1 METWRD
7 RGFVPDSDEE
17 DFDSQFSAQNPQVW
31 SSPLEKRNNVSPE
44 IEEDTAKADRE
55 DGPAQSPQSME
66 LVSDDELMEPPDA
79 QRETE
84 TRAEHPNSDLQR
96 STGGGHDTDAE
107 SSSDDELQLIDQST
121 KKPPSADSPN
131 NDDWMIDDES
141 LSSLSSPPSRLM
153 SPSILSDVREEPAE
167 RHEEGRNN
175 MPPPSDVQSDV
186 LRELEQPLRR
196 SLRER
201 RPIQIHP
208 YALEDAKYQMLL
220 RSSGIKPVRISSG
233 DSGEHARRHRQR
245 SVESDEYRPPSSLDA
260 EFRFPPSSPRNH
272 APSRPRAHRSEPRV
286 SPPPALDG
294 GEARRLK
301 RRRISHSP
309 QKAHSFQRSLQG
321 TNTPRLS
328 RLERRSPSINLRS
341 PTPSSSPSLPI
352 TVRPDGFKFPRGFVP
367 PPITP
372 ITNSTSTPQHVDNI
386 VDLVDSQS
394 DRQSERS
401 ENVRAPSV
409 HDTPLQDDETD
420 YEDTDNAERELEQ
433 LKRKIKGVLPASW
446 IRLDLRQQVGKQDRP
461 SRRPRDHH
469 AAKDV
474 EHAKGVARRIVR
486 PREKT
491 TTNSHPS
498 SRQVSYVSL
507 ISSSP
512 ESSDTEN
519 DSSRETPSNPFAYRT
534 VSEHQ
539 FNFDDDDIPEDNRL
553 DESWPSLR
561 NTSTATRKRST
572 AGRQRRSETGSSRPK
587 RQTRITDSLPRQ
599 RRQPA
604 SKSRAVTLGIL
615 DAPDVAS
622 GARDSQPQFLRVA
635 ARAARSRRD
644 LGRKRPDRKVFRLD
658 NRDDTEE
665 TNRVLRDWKAGTIR
679 QANVKPSGQKRP
691 RQRRLNLASL
701 QTRRSITP
709 SVHPTDIRNHS
720 QTAETRSAK
729 SGQMEPLPNRDLES
743 NQVIDLEQETSSAQP
758 PASRK
763 RSNKWIIP
771 RSFAISSLRRNA
783 LRPAEPDA
791 VSSEAA
797 QSTLS
802 LRRSLAALN
811 RAQRQTSNQTPLTL
825 QRFLSDL
832 HTAPR
837 PRPGAQS
844 TEPLA
849 TEADPSVERRNGI
862 RQKKLVKKR
871 PPTRVDVGDTDQSP
885 IIVSEVPQEASVTYV
900 ESAQEPC
907 LRGLNRVRSFP
918 IDFNVHPLGVG
929 TFFHESTFLGSGDFS
944 RSLEVT
950 RRNLDQ
956 MIGFSLVRLHGR
968 DFRWGAWNDSVSSD
982 LGTVFGDIVNSPR
995 VSATDNHGALTAENA
1010 TGDLASI
1017 VKYISDGLTFADPI
1031 DRKSF
1036 VSRAVN
1042 LGSQLT
1048 DHLALLE
1055 PQNDSNWRYCLKLA
1069 SLDLVFANQARQ
1081 IAAHDLIRSSCWEDS
1096 VSAVKK
1102 SSNFLFSLITSQRG
1116 RAEIRAF
1123 LKENKNQERR
1133 ELGIRDDHPVV
1144 EAYVILYHVLQAFDD
1159 GKRWFRDLFSSRFGD
1174 LSAISDVQTLE
1185 DGWDMIF
1192 VVLPLN
1198 EFTRFGIA
1206 QGGLRFQSTWDNWP
1220 AVKCLVSKAFDA
1232 YDKEPSTP
1240 SVLYINY
1247 YRSLYHRCFHLL
1259 TYWGWRDCKVI
1270 LETLYDFFAK
1280 RTLYNLENEE
1290 SFGSP
1295 SFLDKLDSNPQVD
1308 VQAGDSCFHIFLK
1321 IVASGLKYL
1330 SDMYNSK
1337 KIRNIA
1343 YRLLPNHG
1351 RLYPK
1356 EKPLRHEDLDALRNH
1371 HDLLCTLYW
1380 AVPEDCRP
1388 RVQTIRDLVD
1398 PANSHQET
1406 CSLSLRAWSRL
1417 VQFKI
1422 SAQEDISGLTAFVD
1436 WHEYFVSQMVRQ
1448 HSLARTEVEGHMSS
1462 NVQLS
1467 KHLVETTINQ
1477 NQRRIESLISSALAG
1492 MTRAIEAVGTFDRAK
1507 FLITGLP
1514 LKTLL
1519 SLFDPKQPRING
1531 IVRETLEVVLSFLQK
1546 DTISSA
1552 YGPSAVEDDSQGFN
1566 DQIDWSELMHLD
1578 EQEEPRSQTAAE
1590 YVRDAIHPTL
1600 WRFMCDSFGEDSSPE
1615 DNVLSTA
1622 VDCWSSVARTLVRHG
1637 LHHWDNY
1644 IGLYEPYSWRSL
1656 RDTSQTRKFT
1666 PIFLAMCIEKDQQ
1679 FYAVC
1684 RVQVLCMWL
1693 SSLVDRAS
1701 MLKFQ
1706 HRFTE
1711 ALLNECS
1718 DVPLLRNLP
1727 FYRDKKDD
1735 RYHISFADFSERRL
1749 SLLSS
1754 LFSNMREHV
1763 QELEDYGSRD
1773 LNSTRAEYRDMLQTL
1788 MASMKANYLELGQSG
1803 GSAQGAYVDF
1813 VHRVVGFLQQHTQ
1826 NICPLDGFFMD
1837 PTSFPLPADDPTYIV
1852 ARLKSYGLRLPASKV
1867 AKQLVVF
1874 LQSVSERAAVDGQQS
1889 YLINQLYECMTD
1901 TYESGLATKPTLR
1914 SFLLQCVFPAY
1925 IECCFS
1931 NAAAW
1936 IPSWPV
1942 LETISRS
1949 FAELFYDLDVTDRLC
1964 TDSLN
1969 RSFLTIFASI
1979 CDATRIVIDHSGF
1992 LEEPPTLVT
2001 LKSFLDA
2008 IISAMPVVSYMKRAL
2023 AIHDQ
2028 VLAQLDRFRRH
2039 TMFVLTTLLAP
2050 ARAVDPDASA
2060 GISNL
2065 STQPIGEMERPVGF
2079 EEARDFATRELRTWL
2094 RTSWTKH
2101 GGQYYIQR
2109 GQQSKEIEAE
2119 IARSREASDLR
2130 AATHAFLSAA
2140 ELFLARVRYF
2150 DIFDEEVQS
2159 APPRFMPGIGEVDD
2173 TAGYDL

>member
-17 DFDSQFSAQNPQVW
+17 DFDSQFSAQNPQIQ
-31 SSPLEKRNNVSPE
+31 SSPLKKRDNTSPD
-44 IEEDTAKADRE
+44 IEEIRVKADNE
-55 DGPAQSPQSME
+55 DGPVQFPQSME
-66 LVSDDELMEPPDA
+66 LVSDDELMELADA
-79 QRETE
+79 QREAE
-84 TRAEHPNSDLQR
+84 PRAEQPNSDLQR
-96 STGGGHDTDAE
+96 STEGEHDADAD

-121 KKPPSADSPN
+121 KKPASADLPD
-131 NDDWMIDDES
+131 NDDLMIDDES
-141 LSSLSSPPSRLM
+141 LSSLSSPPSRLT
-153 SPSILSDVREEPAE
+153 SPSILSDDQEQPAE
-167 RHEEGRNN
+167 RQEEGRDTVDNI
-175 MPPPSDVQSDV
+175 PPPSDVRSEV

-245 SVESDEYRPPSSLDA
+245 SVESEEYRPPSSPVA
-260 EFRFPPSSPRNH
+260 EFRFPPSPPGSH
-272 APSRPRAHRSEPRV
+272 ASSRPKARRSDARV
-286 SPPPALDG
+286 SPRPALDG

-309 QKAHSFQRSLQG
+309 QEADDFQPSVQDI
-321 TNTPRLS
+321 NTQRQS
-328 RLERRSPSINLRS
+328 GSERQSPSVARRS

-372 ITNSTSTPQHVDNI
+372 NTNSTSTPQHVDNI
-386 VDLVDSQS
+386 VDLVETQS
-394 DRQSERS
+394 DGQSERS
-401 ENVRAPSV
+401 DDARPSSV
-409 HDTPLQDDETD
+409 HNSEPEDDEMD
-420 YEDTDNAERELEQ
+420 YEDTENAERELEQ

-461 SRRPRDHH
+461 SRRHRDQHT
-469 AAKDV
+469 AKDV

-491 TTNSHPS
+491 TTNPNSN

-512 ESSDTEN
+512 ESSDAED
-519 DSSRETPSNPFAYRT
+519 DSSREASPDPFTYQT
-534 VSEHQ
+534 GVEHQ
-539 FNFDDDDIPEDNRL
+539 YNFDEDDIAEDNQL

-561 NTSTATRKRST
+561 STTAATRKLLT
-572 AGRQRRSETGSSRPK
+572 ADRQRRSETGPSRPK

-599 RRQPA
+599 RRQPTNKPRTV
-604 SKSRAVTLGIL
+604 SLGVL

-658 NRDDTEE
+658 NRVDTEE
-665 TNRVLRDWKAGTIR
+665 TNRVLRDWKAGTLR
-679 QANVKPSGQKRP
+679 QANLKPSGQKRP
-691 RQRRLNLASL
+691 RQRRLNIASL
-701 QTRRSITP
+701 QSGRSRT
-709 SVHPTDIRNHS
+709 SVHPSGMHHHTPAADM
-720 QTAETRSAK
+720 RSAELDHMDP
-729 SGQMEPLPNRDLES
+729 SPDHDLES
-743 NQVIDLEQETSSAQP
+743 NQVIDLEQETPLTQP
-758 PASRK
+758 PVSRK
-763 RSNKWIIP
+763 SSSKWIIP
-771 RSFAISSLRRNA
+771 RSFAISSLRRNT

-825 QRFLSDL
+825 QRFLSDV
-832 HTAPR
+832 HPVPQPR
-837 PRPGAQS
+837 PVAQPTGPLT
-844 TEPLA
+844 TEV
-849 TEADPSVERRNGI
+849 DPSVERRSRL
-862 RQKKLVKKR
+862 RQKKLLKKR
-871 PPTRVDVGDTDQSP
+871 QPARVDVGDSDQSA
-885 IIVSEVPQEASVTYV
+885 IIVTEVPQEASVTYV
-900 ESAQEPC
+900 KSFQEPR
-907 LRGLNRVRSFP
+907 LQGLDRVRSFP
-918 IDFNVHPLGVG
+918 IDFNVHPLRAG
-929 TFFHESTFLGSGDFS
+929 TFFHESTFLGSGEFS

-950 RRNLDQ
+950 RRDLDQ
-956 MIGFSLVRLHGR
+956 MNGFSLVRLRGR
-968 DFRWGAWNDSVSSD
+968 DFCWGPWNDSVSSD
-982 LGTVFGDIVNSPR
+982 LGTVFGDIINSPR
-995 VSATDNHGALTAENA
+995 ASTIDNHGGLPAENA
-1010 TGDLASI
+1010 TGDLASVI
-1017 VKYISDGLTFADPI
+1017 KYISGGLTFADPI
-1031 DRKSF
+1031 DRKAF
-1036 VSRAVN
+1036 INRAVY

-1048 DHLALLE
+1048 DHLASLE
-1055 PQNDSNWRYCLKLA
+1055 PRTDSNWRYCLQLA
-1069 SLDLVFANQARQ
+1069 SLNLVFVNQARQ
-1081 IAAHDLIRSSCWEDS
+1081 ISSHDLVRSSCWEGS
-1096 VSAVKK
+1096 VSALKK
-1102 SSNFLFSLITSQRG
+1102 TSKLLFNLMSSQRG
-1116 RAEIRAF
+1116 RTEIRAF
-1123 LKENKNQERR
+1123 LEENKNREWR

-1144 EAYVILYHVLQAFDD
+1144 EAYVILYHILQAFDD
-1159 GKRWFRDLFSSRFGD
+1159 GKRWFRDLFLDRFGD

-1185 DGWDMIF
+1185 GSWDMVF

-1198 EFTRFGIA
+1198 EFSRFGIA
-1206 QGGLRFQSTWDNWP
+1206 QSGSRFQSSWDNWP
-1220 AVKCLVSKAFDA
+1220 AVKCLVSKVFDA
-1232 YDKEPSTP
+1232 YDQEPSTP

-1247 YRSLYHRCFHLL
+1247 FRSLYHRCFHLL
-1259 TYWGWRDCKVI
+1259 TFWGWRDCKLI

-1295 SFLDKLDSNPQVD
+1295 SFLDKLDSDPQVD

-1321 IVASGLKYL
+1321 IVARGLKYL
-1330 SDMYNSK
+1330 SNMYNTK

-1388 RVQTIRDLVD
+1388 RIQIIRDLVD

-1422 SAQEDISGLTAFVD
+1422 SAQEDLSGLTAFMD
-1436 WHEYFVSQMVRQ
+1436 WHEYFVSQLVRQ
-1448 HSLARTEVEGHMSS
+1448 HSLARSEVEGHMVGD
-1462 NVQLS
+1462 VQLS
-1467 KHLVETTINQ
+1467 KHLVESTISQ

-1492 MTRAIEAVGTFDRAK
+1492 MKRAIEAVGTFDQAK
-1507 FLITGLP
+1507 FLAAGLP

-1519 SLFDPKQPRING
+1519 SLFDPKHARVNE
-1531 IVRETLEVVLSFLQK
+1531 IVRETLDVVLSFLRK
-1546 DTISSA
+1546 DNISSA
-1552 YGPSAVEDDSQGFN
+1552 YVPPAVDDDSQGFN
-1566 DQIDWSELMHLD
+1566 EQIDWSELMQLD
-1578 EQEEPRSQTAAE
+1578 AQGSQTAAE
-1590 YVRDAIHPTL
+1590 FVRDVIHPTL
-1600 WRFMCDSFGEDSSPE
+1600 WRLICDSFGEDSSPE
-1615 DNVLSTA
+1615 DNVLYTA
-1622 VDCWSSVARTLVRHG
+1622 VECWSSVARTLVRHG
-1637 LHHWDNY
+1637 LQHWDSY

-1656 RDTSQTRKFT
+1656 RDTSQTKKFT
-1666 PIFLAMCIEKDQQ
+1666 PNFLAMCIEKDRQ

-1684 RVQVLCMWL
+1684 RTQVLCMWF
-1693 SSLVDRAS
+1693 SSLVDRVS

-1706 HRFTE
+1706 HRLTE

-1718 DVPLLRNLP
+1718 DMPLLRNLP
-1727 FYRDKKDD
+1727 FYKDKKDD
-1735 RYHISFADFSERRL
+1735 RYHITFADFSERRL

-1763 QELEDYGSRD
+1763 QELEDCGSRD
-1773 LNSTRAEYRDMLQTL
+1773 LNTARAEYRDMLQTL
-1788 MASMKANYLELGQSG
+1788 MTSMKANYLELGQSG
-1803 GSAQGAYVDF
+1803 GCTQGAYVDF

-1826 NICPLDGFFMD
+1826 NICPLDGFFTD

-1852 ARLKSYGLRLPASKV
+1852 ARLKSYGLRLPAIKA

-1874 LQSVSERAAVDGQQS
+1874 LQSVSDRAAVDGQQS
-1889 YLINQLYECMTD
+1889 YLIHQLCECMTD
-1901 TYESGLATKPTLR
+1901 SYESGLATKPTLR

-1949 FAELFYDLDVTDRLC
+1949 FAALFYDMDVTDRLC

-1969 RSFLTIFASI
+1969 RSFCAIFASI
-1979 CDATRIVIDHSGF
+1979 REATRIVIDHSGF
-1992 LEEPPTLVT
+1992 LEEPPTLVA
-2001 LKSFLDA
+2001 LKSFLDVV
-2008 IISAMPVVSYMKRAL
+2008 ISALPVVSYMKRNS
-2023 AIHDQ
+2023 AIDAQ
-2028 VLAQLDRFRRH
+2028 VLAQLESFRRY
-2039 TMFVLTTLLAP
+2039 TMFVVTALLAP
-2050 ARAVDPDASA
+2050 AEAVDPEASA
-2060 GISNL
+2060 GMSDL
-2065 STQPIGEMERPVGF
+2065 STQPLGETKRPVGF
-2079 EEARDFATRELRTWL
+2079 EEARDFATRELRAWL
-2094 RTSWTKH
+2094 RTSWAKH
-2101 GGQYYIQR
+2101 GGQYFIQR

-2119 IARSREASDLR
+2119 ITRSREASDLR
-2130 AATHAFLSAA
+2130 AAVHAFLSAA
-2140 ELFLARVRYF
+2140 ELFLSRVRYF
-2150 DIFDEEVQS
+2150 DMFDDEAQP
-2159 APPRFMPGIGEVDD
+2159 APPRLVPGVDEVDN
-2173 TAGYDL
+2173 TALMIL